1 MKRSINHPFDFIAG
15 RGLISGL
22 LFQGTA
28 RLQIRKILDIFEN
41 YMEFIKITL
50 KHAHYHEKEIQM
62 HGLRIRP

>member
-41 YMEFIKITL
+41 YLEFIKINAKTHPL
-50 KHAHYHEKEIQM
+50 S
-62 HGLRIRP
+62 